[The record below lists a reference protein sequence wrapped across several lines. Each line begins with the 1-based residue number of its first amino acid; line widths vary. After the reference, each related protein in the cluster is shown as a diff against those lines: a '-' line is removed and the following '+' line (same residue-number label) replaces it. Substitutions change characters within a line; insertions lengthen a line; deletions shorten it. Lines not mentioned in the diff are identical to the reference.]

1 MDRWQALYNFWSRFG
16 LNAYEENSVPEDA
29 GFPRLTYQAS
39 VSTFNEPVP
48 LSASIWYRDDNEHDK
63 NWRPV
68 DQKADEVSAF
78 IGMGGI
84 MEIYDGGALWVRRG
98 SPFAQRMSDPDTSV
112 RRVVL
117 QIEVEFLSA
126 N

>member
-1 MDRWQALYNFWSRFG
+1 MDRWQALYSFWSRFG
-16 LNAYEENSVPEDA
+16 LDAYEESSVPEQA
-29 GFPRLTYQAS
+29 GFPRLTYES
-39 VSTFNEPVP
+39 NVSSFNEPVS
-48 LSASIWYRDDNEHDK
+48 LSASIWYKDPDEHDK

-68 DQKADEVSAF
+68 DQKADEISSF

-84 MEIYDGGALWVRRG
+84 MEIYDGGALWIKRG

-117 QIEVEFLSA
+117 QIEAEFLSE